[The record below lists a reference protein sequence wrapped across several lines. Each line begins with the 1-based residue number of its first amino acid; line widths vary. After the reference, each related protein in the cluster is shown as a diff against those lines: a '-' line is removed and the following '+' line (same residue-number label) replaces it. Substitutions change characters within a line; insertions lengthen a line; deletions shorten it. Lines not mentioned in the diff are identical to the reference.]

1 MHHAERLHVVMRE
14 IPPLIIRGA
23 VDLARRGHAV
33 HVDVGGGAVADEVGG
48 VAAQVVVV
56 DGHFR
61 LGELVVFF
69 AAGVTDGPRRQAAAR
84 ATADRGAALKVG
96 DVERSAAVAGTP
108 SSTDGTKQVA
118 VRGAADGAAVAV
130 QPTGRGAGAAEGHY
144 GTWLEHVRI
153 AFRNRGAVPQ
163 VAAGA
168 AE

>member
-33 HVDVGGGAVADEVGG
+33 HVDVGG
-48 VAAQVVVV
+48 
-56 DGHFR
+56 
-61 LGELVVFF
+61 
-69 AAGVTDGPRRQAAAR
+69 AGVTDGPRRQAAAR

-118 VRGAADGAAVAV
+118 VRGSADGAAVAV